1 MNYMKKIGIITF
13 HASHNY
19 GSMLQ
24 AYALRQVVKG
34 LGYECEI
41 INFRTPRQRR
51 IYRPFALE
59 FTRLLSM
66 AKSLLFPKL
75 ALDDFK
81 KHRLFEQFLR
91 DYLVVG
97 EEVYSDSFKLKEA
110 HFDYDAYISG
120 SDQIWNTICYDH
132 DSAYFLDF
140 VASGAR
146 KIAYAPSMGPHSR
159 EEMNAGN
166 DSAIKNYLST
176 YDSISVRDEVTAER
190 IERITGSKPLIC
202 LDPTLLM
209 DKDVWLSMADDK
221 PLVEDGYILLYSP
234 FYDEQ
239 LYDKAIGLADKY
251 GLKVVVTI
259 PYSHFRFRNEKRMKF
274 YTAVGPKE
282 FLTLVKFARFVV
294 CKSFHGV
301 IFSLFFSRPFC
312 AYRGM
317 EDDRVSWLL
326 KLAGLEKLAEFPEA
340 IDFAAGEELS
350 SRASSL
356 LKPFKEESIKFL
368 RNALP

>member
-1 MNYMKKIGIITF
+1 MKVGIITF

-24 AYALRQVVKG
+24 AYALLHTVKD
-34 LGYECEI
+34 LGHECGI
-41 INFRTPRQRR
+41 INFRTLRQRR
-51 IYRPFALE
+51 MYRPFALC
-59 FTRLLSM
+59 FSRPLSM
-66 AKSLLFPKL
+66 AKSFLFPNL

-91 DYLVVG
+91 DYLEVSEV
-97 EEVYSDSFKLKEA
+97 VYSDTSQLKDA
-110 HFDYDAYISG
+110 HLDFDAYISG

-140 VASGAR
+140 VSGTR
-146 KIAYAPSMGPHSR
+146 KIAYAPSMGSHSR
-159 EEMNAGN
+159 EEIDAVN
-166 DSAIKNYLST
+166 DCAIKNYLSA
-176 YDSISVRDEVTAER
+176 YASISVRDESTAER
-190 IERITGSKPLIC
+190 IGSITGKKPLIC

-209 DKDVWLSMADDK
+209 DKATWLSMADDR
-221 PLVEDGYILLYSP
+221 PLVEGGYILLYSP
-234 FYDEQ
+234 FYDER
-239 LYDKAIGLADKY
+239 LYDKTLELAGKY

-259 PYSHFRFRNEKRMKF
+259 SYSRFRFRNEKRMKF

-282 FLTLVKFARFVV
+282 FLNLVKFARFVV

-301 IFSLFFSRPFC
+301 IFSLFFSRPFW

-317 EDDRVSWLL
+317 EDDRISWLL
-326 KLAGLEKLAEFPEA
+326 KHSGLEKLTELPGT
-340 IDFAAGEELS
+340 IDFDAGEELS
-350 SRASSL
+350 SRAFSL

-368 RNALP
+368 KNALS